1 MNSYQ
6 FAKAN
11 AASLLKTERY
21 ATAVVTACLAAHE
34 GLLLG
39 KPVFA
44 VQQQKVTVHIF
55 YYWPG
60 QALQHATIAALG
72 AALTRCFAVSCQTPN
87 GVWHEKSKSVEL
99 RLVQLNHM
107 VLDSSILAQCLALHG
122 NKLSFNRLADL
133 LKSLLAPAFNEPMPA
148 SGLALPASN
157 LTGLQI
163 KVSGRLTTQR
173 HGPRQTVSLAHMGS
187 AAKSSIGM
195 TDYSQF
201 TAKNK
206 LGAFTVKV

>member
-72 AALTRCFAVSCQTPN
+72 AALTRCFA
-87 GVWHEKSKSVEL
+87 SKTVEL
-99 RLVQLNHM
+99 RLVQLSHM
-107 VLDSSILAQCLALHG
+107 ALDSNILAQCLALHG
-122 NKLSFNRLADL
+122 NKQSFNRLADL
-133 LKSLLAPAFNEPMPA
+133 LKSLLAPALNEAMPA
-148 SGLALPASN
+148 SGLALPVSN

-206 LGAFTVKV
+206 LGTFTVKV